1 MEDRRDVK
9 YLLLDPRGLCKNT
22 LARTHAQAHAMNTQN
37 TACHALRCMI
47 DSSSGGESGGC

>member
-1 MEDRRDVK
+1 MDRRDVK